1 MIRFSIVSSF
11 LFLSFFV
18 FLSGFQPKE
27 KPKYQV
33 HKVADLLSVKVP
45 ESFQKLSDDQIA
57 DKVITPRKPLAMFSS
72 MNGHAD
78 FTVSVGNSARN
89 PWEDKDLKM
98 MAEFQKAN
106 IKSMFTNVNFI
117 QEKFVKVNGQQFAYF
132 EILSEIKEKGK
143 PAIKKYSQISYTIK
157 KKNLLVFNF
166 SCNESERPLFEEMAT
181 TIMESINF

>member
-1 MIRFSIVSSF
+1 
-11 LFLSFFV
+11 
-18 FLSGFQPKE
+18 
-27 KPKYQV
+27 
-33 HKVADLLSVKVP
+33 
-45 ESFQKLSDDQIA
+45 
-57 DKVITPRKPLAMFSS
+57 
-72 MNGHAD
+72 
-78 FTVSVGNSARN
+78 
-89 PWEDKDLKM
+89 